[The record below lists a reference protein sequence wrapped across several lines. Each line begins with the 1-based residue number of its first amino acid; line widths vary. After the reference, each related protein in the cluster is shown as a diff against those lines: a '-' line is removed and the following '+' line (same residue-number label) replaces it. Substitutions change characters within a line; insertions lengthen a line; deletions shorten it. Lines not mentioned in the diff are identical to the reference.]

1 MSLVAL
7 LAGALVGVVLGA
19 LGGGGAIIAV
29 PILIYLLGM
38 PPHEATTASLVIVG
52 VSAAIAATA
61 HARAGGVRVW
71 EGLLFA
77 GIGTLG
83 TWAGSVASALV
94 DPEALLLAFA
104 ALLLVVAFLMWRQSG
119 APARAGDDPAAL
131 IRWTRPRHCDCRRV
145 ATVALAA
152 IGVGLLTGLFGVGGG
167 FAIVPALVLVLGL
180 AMPTAVGTSL
190 LVMAVNS
197 ATALAVRLGS
207 GTDID
212 WTVTATFTATAVAG
226 SLVGS
231 RITRRVRPELL
242 QRSFAA
248 LLVVVAGYMGFRLV
262 TG

>member
-7 LAGALVGVVLGA
+7 LAGALVGVVLGT

-38 PPHEATTASLVIVG
+38 APLEATTASLVIVG
-52 VSAAIAATA
+52 VSAAIAAAA
-61 HARAGGVRVW
+61 HARAGGVRVG

-77 GIGTLG
+77 GIGTVG
-83 TWAGSVASALV
+83 TWAGSVASARI
-94 DPEALLLAFA
+94 DPEVLLVAFA
-104 ALLLVVAFLMWRQSG
+104 LLLLVVAFLMWRQSS
-119 APARAGDDPAAL
+119 APPRASDAAPVL
-131 IRWTRPRHCDCRRV
+131 RWGGPFRCDCRRIALV
-145 ATVALAA
+145 SLAA
-152 IGVGLLTGLFGVGGG
+152 IGIGLLTGLFGVGGG

-207 GTDID
+207 GTAID

-242 QRSFAA
+242 QRTFAA
-248 LLVVVAGYMGFRLV
+248 LLVVVAGYMGFRLI